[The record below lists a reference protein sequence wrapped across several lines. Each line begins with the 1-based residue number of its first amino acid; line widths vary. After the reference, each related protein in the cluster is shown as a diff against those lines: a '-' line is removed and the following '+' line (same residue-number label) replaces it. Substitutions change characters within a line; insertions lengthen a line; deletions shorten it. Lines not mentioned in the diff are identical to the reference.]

1 MRKIASLVI
10 LSRPHNVAAAV
21 LSVAVGFSMT
31 GSGEWPWLVIAA
43 AAFATAAGHTVND
56 IYDLA
61 IDRVN
66 RPRRPLVS
74 GALSVRGAWV
84 EYIVLVAAALFI
96 SLFLPRVA
104 TAWVV
109 AWVVLLHL
117 YSAKLKR
124 MFLAGNALVAV
135 VAASGFLL
143 GAYAGHDASV
153 GLLPAAYT
161 FLFVMGRE
169 IVKDAA
175 DLEGDKAFGATTFP
189 IVSGMRP
196 ALVTAAAVFGL
207 LCVTIPL
214 PSELGLY
221 RSLYA
226 LIMLCTLVPIL
237 IVSIVLVL
245 RNRSLGLV
253 SSLLKVG
260 MFFGCAA
267 FYFGPKR

>member
-1 MRKIASLVI
+1 
-10 LSRPHNVAAAV
+10 
-21 LSVAVGFSMT
+21 MT
-31 GSGEWPWLVIAA
+31 GSGQWPWLVFAA

-74 GALSVRGAWV
+74 GALSVRGAWI
-84 EYIVLVAAALFI
+84 EYIVLVAGAVLVSI
-96 SLFLPRVA
+96 FLPRVA
-104 TAWVV
+104 AVWIV

-124 MFLAGNALVAV
+124 MFLAGNVLVAL

-143 GAYAGHDASV
+143 GAYAGHDARA
-153 GLLPAAYT
+153 GFLPAAYT

-175 DLEGDKAFGATTFP
+175 DLEGDKTFGATTFP
-189 IVSGMRP
+189 IVSGTRP
-196 ALVTAAAVFGL
+196 ALVTAAAIFGC

-214 PSELGLY
+214 PSELGIY
-221 RSLYA
+221 RNLYA

-237 IVSIVLVL
+237 IVSILFVL

-260 MFFGCAA
+260 MFLGCAA
-267 FYFGPKR
+267 FFFGPKR